1 MHRTLRLNATFSVVF
16 ASVMVLLSLGGNN
29 LQAQTPT
36 PAPSAEQIA
45 LGRDVVQNSG
55 VSRSFDAIIPQFA
68 EQIRQSL
75 VTRPELKKDLDE
87 VLGGIKDLLDTQR
100 EDMVNRSAMIYART
114 LSASELKDIATF
126 FKSSAGKKYVES
138 QPVVLDQL
146 FNEMQTWSQ
155 RASEAVMLR
164 VRDDMKKRGHTL

>member
-1 MHRTLRLNATFSVVF
+1 MRQVFRLNHIFSVVF
-16 ASVMVLLSLGGNN
+16 ASVVMLFSVNAQS
-29 LQAQTPT
+29 LQAQTASS
-36 PAPSAEQIA
+36 APSSEQIA
-45 LGRDVVQNSG
+45 LGREVVQNSG

-100 EDMVNRSAMIYART
+100 EDMLNRSAMIYART
-114 LSASELKDIATF
+114 LSATELKDIAAF
-126 FKSSAGKKYVES
+126 FKSTAGKRYVES